1 MLKKILSGHDSPDT
15 AYVVDDY
22 PYGYTLRTKIRY
34 WVETS
39 ERFGQRFVSQTL
51 KPGTD
56 QWNRPK
62 ASTYTS
68 FMVLFIDASNGHLYW
83 AGWHPY
89 QGPTELRAFLDEY
102 GAGMTDESK
111 RIAIE
116 LLSKYA
122 RLEDRR
128 ANRA

>member
-1 MLKKILSGHDSPDT
+1 MTNKILSGHDSPDN

-68 FMVLFIDASNGHLYW
+68 FVVLFIDDTNNHVHW

-89 QGPTELRAFLDEY
+89 NGPDALRRFIAEF
-102 GAGMTDESK
+102 GAGLDKVNQTRAD
-111 RIAIE
+111 I
-116 LLSKYA
+116 LLRVLSEREAKKGTQ
-122 RLEDRR
+122 
-128 ANRA
+128 